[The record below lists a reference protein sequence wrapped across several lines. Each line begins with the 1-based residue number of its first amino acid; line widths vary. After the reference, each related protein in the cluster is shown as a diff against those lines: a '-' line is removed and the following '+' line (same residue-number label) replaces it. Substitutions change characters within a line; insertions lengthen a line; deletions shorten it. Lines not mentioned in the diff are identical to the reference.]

1 MAENATIADYFA
13 VFELPPKLRID
24 IAALEKSFYA
34 QSRRLHPDR
43 FVSRP
48 EAEQEEALRRSSLLN
63 DAYRTLRDP
72 VLRTEHLLEL
82 EGIELEEQSKAATDA
97 ARATGGEKK
106 QAVPPE
112 LLEEVFELNMQLT
125 EMRAGKQMGEDDPE
139 LRRELESAKRNFDRK
154 MDETQTELERRWDE
168 WDAAVDAGNAGAKER
183 VKEAMVG
190 LLNRRRYLRNLV
202 RDVNEALES

>member
-1 MAENATIADYFA
+1 M
-13 VFELPPKLRID
+13 
-24 IAALEKSFYA
+24 
-34 QSRRLHPDR
+34 
-43 FVSRP
+43 SRP

-125 EMRAGKQMGEDDPE
+125 ELRAGKQMGEDDPE